1 MMPPN
6 PMPQKISVP
15 RREQRGVAVLMA
27 LFVSALATLIVSGLF
42 WTQFVLL
49 RTIENQQLV
58 SQSRLLLRGALDWAR
73 AILRE
78 DARTTAFDACDE
90 PWAQRLQETSLEAL
104 GETSTLASQ
113 AIMSGDIEDAQSRF
127 NLRALVADGQPFEP
141 EVEALKRLVSALDL
155 PPQAAEL
162 IAAHMV
168 RSVVVHAGGDDGLP
182 TPPTGP
188 RPIALVMP
196 SDIAGIAGIGA
207 PAARR
212 LADYLVIFEEQ
223 WVPIN
228 INTASAE
235 VIYARVPDLTLSE
248 AKRLVSERQSIGRFR
263 DVGDFRNR
271 LGAKA
276 TGVSAQQV
284 ATASRYF
291 FVRGRIQLGRADTRM
306 EALVK
311 RQAVSGATPVNV
323 LWQRECDA
331 CRNPSQCNLS

>member
-1 MMPPN
+1 MMRAPCRCTQTPAL
-6 PMPQKISVP
+6 
-15 RREQRGVAVLMA
+15 RCGQRGVAVLMA
-27 LFVSALATLIVSGLF
+27 LFVSALATIIVAGLF

-58 SQSRLLLRGALDWAR
+58 SQSRLLLHGALDWAR

-78 DARTTAFDACDE
+78 DARTTAFDACEE
-90 PWAQRLQETSLEAL
+90 PWAQKLQETSLEAL

-113 AIMSGDIEDAQSRF
+113 AIMSGDIEDAQSRL
-127 NLRALVADGQPFEP
+127 NLRALVVDGQVFEP
-141 EVEALKRLVSALDL
+141 EVQALKRLVSALGL
-155 PPQAAEL
+155 PPQTAEL
-162 IAAHMV
+162 VAAHV
-168 RSVVVHAGGDDGLP
+168 AQSVVQTADGQALGRLP
-182 TPPTGP
+182 AGP

-196 SDIAGIAGIGA
+196 SDIAGIPGISA

-212 LADYLVIFEEQ
+212 LADYLVVFDEQ

-228 INTASAE
+228 INTVSAE
-235 VIYARVPDLTLSE
+235 VLYARVPDLSLSE

-276 TGVSAQQV
+276 AGVSAQQV

-291 FVRGRIQLGRADTRM
+291 FIRGRIQLGRADTRM
-306 EALVK
+306 EALGTGHGD
-311 RQAVSGATPVNV
+311 QIS
-323 LWQRECDA
+323 L
-331 CRNPSQCNLS
+331 